1 MSTKEK
7 TGSAGRTAGVLF
19 ILLALAAVAV
29 LGVYI
34 YRQLQ
39 PPKAPETAIGYVAS
53 ETASAP
59 VYDADSGA
67 ELGVLVRGS
76 QVAYV
81 AADVETPREDG
92 RVRVVNGE
100 GYVLLDASH
109 LADDLSRT
117 VQVETVYALRGMSLL
132 DETGAV
138 PGCAVEKG
146 MALAVT
152 GFDGLDEN
160 GEVLRWQGSC
170 QRGEGYIAYKLPKEK
185 MGLETMWPIAC
196 GMLHNSTLKRL
207 LRFGIAIKRGGASLQ
222 DRMDKEKKPYIF
234 VGLVC
239 VREKYQGQ
247 GYMRKVL
254 NFAFAEGDRLG
265 VPVILETDAKS
276 KCDKYVHLGMEL
288 AGMHDLGAFGKL
300 YDLIRYPEP
309 TKANGTV

>member
-7 TGSAGRTAGVLF
+7 TGSSGRTAGILF

-100 GYVLLDASH
+100 GVRPAG
-109 LADDLSRT
+109 R
-117 VQVETVYALRGMSLL
+117 
-132 DETGAV
+132 V
-138 PGCAVEKG
+138 PSG
-146 MALAVT
+146 
-152 GFDGLDEN
+152 
-160 GEVLRWQGSC
+160 R
-170 QRGEGYIAYKLPKEK
+170 
-185 MGLETMWPIAC
+185 
-196 GMLHNSTLKRL
+196 
-207 LRFGIAIKRGGASLQ
+207 
-222 DRMDKEKKPYIF
+222 
-234 VGLVC
+234 
-239 VREKYQGQ
+239 
-247 GYMRKVL
+247 
-254 NFAFAEGDRLG
+254 
-265 VPVILETDAKS
+265 
-276 KCDKYVHLGMEL
+276 
-288 AGMHDLGAFGKL
+288 
-300 YDLIRYPEP
+300 
-309 TKANGTV
+309 